1 MVVLLIGPGRGPS
14 PGEGQHEARKVF
26 WQAVAVQTSSELFPA
41 QLCAPS
47 TRQCSSPTFWPAPV
61 AASRVLG
68 GAHKRARAGGALPS
82 ELISVPSAR

>member
-14 PGEGQHEARKVF
+14 PGEGQHEARQVS
-26 WQAVAVQTSSELFPA
+26 WQVVAAQAFPELVPA
-41 QLCAPS
+41 QLCDKTMP
-47 TRQCSSPTFWPAPV
+47 QCSPTFWSAPRV
-61 AASRVLG
+61 ASRVFG

>member
-26 WQAVAVQTSSELFPA
+26 WQVVAVQAFPELFPA
-41 QLCAPS
+41 QLCDTR
-47 TRQCSSPTFWPAPV
+47 TRQCSPTFWLAPRV
-61 AASRVLG
+61 ASRVFG
-68 GAHKRARAGGALPS
+68 GAHNNAGAGGALPS